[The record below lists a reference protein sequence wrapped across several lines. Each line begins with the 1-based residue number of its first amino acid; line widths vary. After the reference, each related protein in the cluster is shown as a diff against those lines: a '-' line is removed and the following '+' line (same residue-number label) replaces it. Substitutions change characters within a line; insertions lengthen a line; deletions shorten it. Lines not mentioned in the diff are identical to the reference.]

1 MGNVKFRV
9 ADASVLRF
17 YPFVEIKTEAGDQ
30 LNIEMPD
37 VLIAGRKAE
46 VLVMARNV
54 SVGGVEVFVGTTS
67 VGTTGDDG
75 NLTFTPSRE
84 GSFTVTANRA
94 GYVSGSKDI
103 DVVAE
108 GVLKLMLSVTPT
120 TVREGDQ
127 INIKVID
134 SVGKQPIAGADVFF
148 GGKKIDKQTDA
159 KGTISHW
166 VTAPGTYTI
175 NATKSGYEE
184 GENVIE
190 VIESAAQFT
199 FSDLTVKP
207 ASVEAGTPVKIRV
220 NAVNNG
226 TVAGESKVELLVNN
240 KSVDS
245 KNVTLSSGESTEV
258 EFSHTEDK
266 PGTYTVQV
274 GGLSKSYEVIK
285 KAPFFSGIATLGI
298 LATAFVVL
306 RRRRN

>member
-1 MGNVKFRV
+1 MFF
-9 ADASVLRF
+9 SV
-17 YPFVEIKTEAGDQ
+17 
-30 LNIEMPD
+30 
-37 VLIAGRKAE
+37 
-46 VLVMARNV
+46 
-54 SVGGVEVFVGTTS
+54 
-67 VGTTGDDG
+67 
-75 NLTFTPSRE
+75 
-84 GSFTVTANRA
+84 
-94 GYVSGSKDI
+94 
-103 DVVAE
+103 
-108 GVLKLMLSVTPT
+108 
-120 TVREGDQ
+120 
-127 INIKVID
+127 
-134 SVGKQPIAGADVFF
+134 
-148 GGKKIDKQTDA
+148 GKKIDKQTDA

-298 LATAFVVL
+298 LATAFGSPAEEKEL
-306 RRRRN
+306 N